1 MTTRYRDIKG
11 TTFQNIV
18 DTGTEGTKVA
28 SGTTAQRGSTTGQF
42 RFNTTTGLAEYYTG
56 NAFKTIDEPPTVTS
70 VDVTE
75 VDSQAGGNQTIV
87 VTGTSFNSGATIT
100 FVGAAGV
107 SFNASTATV
116 DSSTQITTVS
126 PKSSFLNAQEPYSVK
141 VTNTNGLNATLQNQ
155 INVDTSPSWSTA
167 SGSLGTILDDA
178 SGNHITVSASDPDGD
193 TIAYSET
200 ASVLSGAG
208 LSIGSANGI
217 ISGSPNNV
225 NSDTTLN
232 FNLRATAGS
241 KNADRAFSIIIK
253 DNTIYGGNYEATYTY
268 NSVNYKIHKFTST
281 GNFILPS
288 AKTVSYMIVGGGGG
302 GGKNRGGGG
311 GAGGLVWFLNQSLSA
326 GTYQAVVG
334 SGGAGASSFGTGT
347 SGGNSTFN
355 SHTANGGG
363 YGGGNNSGGGSG
375 GSGGGNSSGNSGGA
389 PGGGGGSNQGSLGY
403 GYGNSGAG
411 WFTGYLPGGGGGGA
425 GAPGHNQTGGA
436 GKGDF
441 IVLTNP
447 LGTAE
452 EETAAFL
459 KGALAGTDSSNNAA
473 TSSSSGTLYIAG
485 GGGGSH
491 QNPNGGPQTPGVGG
505 GARGGAQN
513 YAPASAKA
521 NTGGGGGGGERNY
534 NGSAGA
540 DGVVVIRYVV

>member
-11 TTFQNIV
+11 ATFENIV

-75 VDSQAGGNQTIV
+75 VDSGAGGNQTIV
-87 VTGTSFNSGATIT
+87 VTGTSFNSGAIIT
-100 FVGAAGV
+100 FVGGAGV
-107 SFNASTATV
+107 SFDASSTTV
-116 DSSTQITTVS
+116 DSSTQITAVA

-155 INVDTSPSWSTA
+155 INVDTSPSWTTA
-167 SGSLGTILDDA
+167 AGSLGTINDDA
-178 SGNHITVSASDPDGD
+178 SGNHVTVSATDPDGD

-200 ASVLSGAG
+200 ASVLANAG

-217 ISGSPNNV
+217 ISGSPNDV
-225 NSDTTLN
+225 NSDTTLS
-232 FNLRATAGS
+232 FILRATANQ
-241 KNADRAFSIIIK
+241 KNADRTFSIIIK
-253 DNTIYGGNYEATYTY
+253 DNTITGGDYEANYTY
-268 NSVNYKIHKFTST
+268 NSVNYKIHKFTQT

-288 AKTVSYMIVGGGGG
+288 AKTIDYMIVGGGGG
-302 GGKNRGGGG
+302 GGKSRGGGG

-334 SGGAGASSFGTGT
+334 TGGAAQPNNGNGNQ
-347 SGGNSTFN
+347 GGDSTFN
-355 SHTANGGG
+355 SHTAKGGG
-363 YGGGNNSGGGSG
+363 FGSGNSGGGGSG
-375 GSGGGNSSGNSGGA
+375 GSGGGNSSGNSGGQ
-389 PGGGGGSNQGSLGY
+389 PGGGGGSNQSSLGY

-411 WFTGYLPGGGGGGA
+411 WFNGYNPGGGGGGA
-425 GAPGHNQTGGA
+425 GAPGHNQEGGD

-447 LGTAE
+447 LGTAA

-459 KGALAGTDSSNNAA
+459 KGALAGTDSNNNATTA
-473 TSSSSGTLYIAG
+473 NSTGTLYIAG

-491 QNPNGGPQTPGVGG
+491 QNQNGGPQTPGVGG

-513 YAPASAKA
+513 YPPASAVA
-521 NTGGGGGGGERNY
+521 NTGGGGGGGEVNY
-534 NGSAGA
+534 GGSAGA
-540 DGVVVIRYVV
+540 DGVIVIRYTV